1 MSSPYVYDGI
11 PNKCLSDLS
20 ILEHLPGVSESY
32 NAYNAL
38 YAYNIYSGGRA
49 TLDRPQYSPDTLT
62 ARTGPRY
69 RNNNEECMSNNQC
82 ESNYCNMT
90 TSGTPAQNININ
102 ITSNQPNRPNDPNK
116 PNRPNDPNKPNRP
129 NLRVGRCT
137 DVDNGLPSC
146 LQQARAHVINLSM

>member
-32 NAYNAL
+32 NAYN
-38 YAYNIYSGGRA
+38 AYNIYSGGRA

-69 RNNNEECMSNNQC
+69 RNNNEECLSNNQC

-102 ITSNQPNRPNDPNK
+102 ITSNQSNRPNRPND
-116 PNRPNDPNKPNRP
+116 PNRP

>member
-32 NAYNAL
+32 NAY
-38 YAYNIYSGGRA
+38 SGGRA

-69 RNNNEECMSNNQC
+69 RNNNEECLSNNQC

-102 ITSNQPNRPNDPNK
+102 ITSNQSNRPND
-116 PNRPNDPNKPNRP
+116 PNRP

>member
-1 MSSPYVYDGI
+1 MSSSNVYSGI
-11 PNKCLSDLS
+11 PSKCLSDLS
-20 ILEHLPGVSESY
+20 RSEPLTGVSESY
-32 NAYNAL
+32 GV
-38 YAYNIYSGGRA
+38 YSGGRA

-69 RNNNEECMSNNQC
+69 RNNNEECLSNNQC

-102 ITSNQPNRPNDPNK
+102 ITSNQSNRPN
-116 PNRPNDPNKPNRP
+116 RPNRP